1 MMNNTHEQQYID
13 IIQYIDNVKMEAEN
27 EIGC

>member
-13 IIQYIDNVKMEAEN
+13 IIHYIENVKMEAEN